1 VHVFVGPAMPML
13 ANSLR
18 TLSAAMIVAALLIAT
33 LVLGRD
39 ILVPLA
45 LSVVLCFILVPVVRW
60 LEHHAVPEWLA
71 VSGVITTGTAL
82 LLAASVALS
91 SQLLS
96 LAAELP
102 AYRTNVME
110 KVHAVVGS
118 SAPSGVVSRAIDAV
132 ETYQQMLNR
141 ELKLGNNASAP
152 AAPTSENTPETKV
165 IVAQDDRSDTWR
177 GIEILAEPVAQTA
190 LTFLF
195 TLFLLMQYRDLRDRV
210 VRVFGTDNMTETT
223 SAMSDAG
230 ERLSALFTGQLIL
243 NASFG
248 IFVGVVLLIVG
259 VPNAPLWGVVAFVMR
274 FVPFIGVYV
283 AAIPPVLLAA
293 AVDPG
298 WTKAIATLAVFAIGE
313 PVMGQVLEPL
323 VLGKRAGLSPF
334 AMILAAS
341 FWTLV
346 WGPIGLV
353 LAAPLTLVLVVLGRY
368 VPDLEFVSVLL
379 GNEPP
384 LSDQQEFYH
393 RLLSGDA
400 FAAIDQIDEAKE
412 TYSCEAVLDD
422 LVFPALHL
430 AVTDLRRGRLDA
442 EGVKELEETIGQVAA
457 EALPQAGE
465 DGNRILV
472 VPARG
477 ALDVLAAR
485 FAVGAINAQVPHVAS
500 AILKSS
506 GLMAVASI
514 DAAQSPPKR
523 LVFITVSGLADKA
536 LAFLAKKGL
545 EKFPLARVS
554 ILDLTRAAG
563 SIPAPSRTGSDAQV
577 FMRLTDLM
585 ASVKPDVPE
594 SDTGASAAIGEV
606 HEPALSGSY

>member
-1 VHVFVGPAMPML
+1 MGPDMPL
-13 ANSLR
+13 VANSLR
-18 TLSAAMIVAALLIAT
+18 TLSAALIVAALLIAT

-45 LSVVLCFILVPVVRW
+45 LSVILCFILVPVVRW
-60 LEHHAVPEWLA
+60 IEQHGLPEWAA
-71 VSGVITTGTAL
+71 VSTVVVAVTGI
-82 LLAASVALS
+82 LLAASIALS

-96 LAAELP
+96 LAADLP
-102 AYRTNVME
+102 AYRTNVLE
-110 KVHAVVGS
+110 KVQAVVGTS
-118 SAPSGVVSRAIDAV
+118 TPSGVVSRAIDAV
-132 ETYQQMLNR
+132 ESYQKMLNR
-141 ELKLGNNASAP
+141 ELHFGTSP
-152 AAPTSENTPETKV
+152 ATTEPTAEAKPETKV
-165 IVAQDDRSDTWR
+165 VVTQSDDSGTWR
-177 GIEILAEPVAQTA
+177 GIEILTEPLTQTA

-195 TLFLLMQYRDLRDRV
+195 TLFLLAQYRDLLDRV

-248 IFVGVVLLIVG
+248 LFVGIALMIIG

-283 AAIPPVLLAA
+283 AAIPPILLAA

-298 WTKAIATLAVFAIGE
+298 WTKAICTLAVFVIGE

-323 VLGKRAGLSPF
+323 FLGKRAGLSPF

-353 LAAPLTLVLVVLGRY
+353 LAAPLTLVAVVIGRY
-368 VPDLEFVSVLL
+368 IPDLEFVSVLL

-400 FAAIDQIDEAKE
+400 YAAIDQIDEAKE
-412 TYSCEAVLDD
+412 TSSAESVLDR
-422 LVFPALHL
+422 LVFPSLHL
-430 AVTDLRRGRLDA
+430 AVSDLRRGRLDA
-442 EGVKELEETIGQVAA
+442 DGVKELEETVGEVAS
-457 EALPQAGE
+457 ETLPTPGE
-465 DGNRILV
+465 SNASVLIIPV
-472 VPARG
+472 RG
-477 ALDVLAAR
+477 VFDTMAAR
-485 FAVGAINAQVPHVAS
+485 FAAGAINAHVPNAAS
-500 AILKSS
+500 AMRSAS
-506 GLMAVASI
+506 GLMALSSI
-514 DAAQSPPKR
+514 DLKQAPPPKK
-523 LVFITVSGLADKA
+523 LVFITVTGIADKA
-536 LAFLAKKGL
+536 LAFLARKGM
-545 EKFPLARVS
+545 EKFPETRVL

-563 SIPAPSRTGSDAQV
+563 SISATSRGDSHPQA
-577 FMRLTDLM
+577 FNRLTDLM
-585 ASVKPDVPE
+585 ASVKSEAKP
-594 SDTGASAAIGEV
+594 SDATSSAEISAEHSAA
-606 HEPALSGSY
+606 LSESY

>member
-1 VHVFVGPAMPML
+1 MPLL

-18 TLSAAMIVAALLIAT
+18 TLSAALVVAALLIAT
-33 LVLGRD
+33 LVLGRE

-45 LSVVLCFILVPVVRW
+45 LAVIACFILVPIVRW
-60 LEHHAVPEWLA
+60 LEQHALPEWLA
-71 VSGVITTGTAL
+71 VSSVVVVVTGI
-82 LLAASVALS
+82 LLAASIALS

-102 AYRTNVME
+102 AYRTNVMD

-141 ELKLGNNASAP
+141 ELKLGADSSTST
-152 AAPTSENTPETKV
+152 PTPGPEGKPETKV
-165 IVAQDDRSDTWR
+165 VVAQDSGSDTWR
-177 GIEILAEPVAQTA
+177 GIQILAEPVAQTA

-195 TLFLLMQYRDLRDRV
+195 TLFLLAQYRDLRDRV

-230 ERLSALFTGQLIL
+230 ERLSALFTGQVIL

-248 IFVGVVLLIVG
+248 IFVGCVLMIVG
-259 VPNAPLWGVVAFVMR
+259 VPNAPLWGVVAFIMR

-283 AAIPPVLLAA
+283 AAIPPILLAA

-298 WTKAIATLAVFAIGE
+298 WTKAIATLAVFIVGE
-313 PVMGQVLEPL
+313 PIMGQVLEPWF
-323 VLGKRAGLSPF
+323 LGKRAGLSPF

-353 LAAPLTLVLVVLGRY
+353 LAAPLTLVVVVLGRY

-379 GNEPP
+379 GDEAP
-384 LSDQQEFYH
+384 LSEQQEFYH

-400 FAAIDQIDEAKE
+400 YAAVDQIDEDKE
-412 TYSCEAVLDD
+412 TSSPEAVLDN
-422 LVFPALHL
+422 LVFPALHF
-430 AVTDLRRGRLDA
+430 AVIDRRRGRFDTEA
-442 EGVKELEETIGQVAA
+442 MKELEETIGEVAS
-457 EALPQAGE
+457 ESLPQAGK
-465 DGNRILV
+465 DGAAVLIIPV
-472 VPARG
+472 RG
-477 ALDVLAAR
+477 VFDTLAAR
-485 FAVGAINAQVPHVAS
+485 FAVGAINAHVPDAAS
-500 AILKSS
+500 TILSAS
-506 GLMAVASI
+506 GLMALSSINLGHAS
-514 DAAQSPPKR
+514 APKK
-523 LVFITVSGLADKA
+523 LVFITVVGIADKA
-536 LAFLAKKGL
+536 LAFLAKKGV
-545 EKFPLARVS
+545 EKFPQAHVS

-563 SIPAPSRTGSDAQV
+563 SISMASRNNNNPQA
-577 FMRLTDLM
+577 FNRLTDLM
-585 ASVKPDVPE
+585 ASVKPEAV
-594 SDTGASAAIGEV
+594 SAAAPSTVKAPIAAERGT
-606 HEPALSGSY
+606 ALSGSY